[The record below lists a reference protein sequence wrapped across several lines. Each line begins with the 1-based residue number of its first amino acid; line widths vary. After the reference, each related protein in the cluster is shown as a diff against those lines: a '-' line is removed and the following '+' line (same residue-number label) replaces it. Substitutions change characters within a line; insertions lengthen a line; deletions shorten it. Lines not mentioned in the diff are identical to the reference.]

1 MSIVHCQLSIAQR
14 GFIMAKPS
22 KNKRR
27 RYAAPIGGAFILLA
41 FVGLVAVVLTSLNL
55 TDRLLGNQADK
66 ERIEDVIRPLLMWD
80 PPPFED
86 PNDISPTLL
95 LHASMWAALGHT
107 SYPFNENQEMEI
119 PASDLDV
126 AATRLF
132 GPGVNLRH
140 RTFGDYEQSYYF
152 DSSRQVYH
160 VAVTAQLFLYSPRV
174 ISIERSDSGSGYY
187 DVLVGYLP
195 PQGTFT
201 ANLQGARGIPE
212 PEKYMLYV
220 MRRAGDTFQIVAL
233 RDDPAVIFETYTLD

>member
-1 MSIVHCQLSIAQR
+1 
-14 GFIMAKPS
+14 MAKPS
-22 KNKRR
+22 NNKRR

-55 TDRLLGNQADK
+55 TDRLLGNEADK

-86 PNDISPTLL
+86 PADISPALM
-95 LHASMWAALGHT
+95 LHASMWSALGYT
-107 SYPFNENQEMEI
+107 SYPFNENQEMEV

-132 GPGVNLRH
+132 GPGVTLQH
-140 RTFGDYEQSYYF
+140 RTFGEYEQSYYF
-152 DSSRQVYH
+152 DRVRQVYH
-160 VAVTAQLFLYSPRV
+160 VAATAQLFRHSPRV
-174 ISIERSDSGSGYY
+174 ISIERGEGAYY

-195 PQGTFT
+195 PQGAFT

-212 PEKYMLYV
+212 PEKYMIYV
-220 MRRAGDTFQIVAL
+220 MRRTGDSFQIVAL
-233 RDDPAVIFETYTLD
+233 RDTPAAVGEMYMPG

>member
-1 MSIVHCQLSIAQR
+1 
-14 GFIMAKPS
+14 MAKPF

-41 FVGLVAVVLTSLNL
+41 FVGLVAVVISSITL

-66 ERIEDVIRPLLMWD
+66 EQLEDIIRPLLMWD

-86 PNDISPTLL
+86 PADISPTLM
-95 LHASMWAALGHT
+95 LHASMWAALGYT
-107 SYPFNENQEMEI
+107 SYPFNENQEMEV

-126 AATRLF
+126 AAARLF
-132 GPGVNLRH
+132 GPGLTLRH
-140 RTFGDYEQSYYF
+140 RTFGEYEQSYYF
-152 DSSRQVYH
+152 DSVRQIYH
-160 VAVTAQLFLYSPRV
+160 VAATVQLFRHSPRV
-174 ISIERSDSGSGYY
+174 ISIERGKSDGYY

-195 PQGTFT
+195 PQGAFT

-212 PEKYMLYV
+212 PEKYMIYV

-233 RDDPAVIFETYTLD
+233 RDDPAAIGETHTPR